1 MQTKKIYIK
10 MREKVMNKTL
20 ILIRT
25 FQDHSIEELAFA
37 LWVYRTFKKGRKA
50 QENLKG
56 LPVQ

>member
-25 FQDHSIEELAFA
+25 FQDHPIEELAFV
-37 LWVYRTFKKGRKA
+37 LWAYRTSKRGRKA
-50 QENLKG
+50 QESLKG
-56 LPVQ
+56 LPIQ